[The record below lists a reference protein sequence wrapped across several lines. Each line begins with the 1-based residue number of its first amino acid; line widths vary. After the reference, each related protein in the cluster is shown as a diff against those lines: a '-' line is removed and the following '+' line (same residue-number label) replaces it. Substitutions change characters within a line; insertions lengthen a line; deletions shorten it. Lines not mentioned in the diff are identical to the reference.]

1 MGGNPGNDREKGSV
15 EHMADTEGRTTEKRK
30 KASVGTRGSD
40 RGMRLR
46 ALITLLL
53 IVVIAFGSCIA
64 QLFKLQIRD
73 GESLQKKAVAQQ
85 MSDTITSPN
94 RGTIYD
100 SNRQVLAES
109 QLVWTVIMSPAA
121 IGSDET
127 SEARRV
133 KIADEI
139 SVVLEVDRDKLYEKT
154 QKTYSQYEIIKRKI
168 ERAKVEALVQWVSDN
183 QMGGIF
189 RVITD
194 YKRVYPYGSLAS
206 TVLGFTGTDN
216 TGLYGLEAQYESVL
230 AGEAGRV
237 ITTKNGWG
245 EQMPNTLSYEKTIDA
260 KDGNGLV
267 LTIDQTIQHYAEKYL
282 EEAVQSTGCTN
293 RGLAVVMNVKTGAV
307 LALAVKG
314 DYNPNT
320 PFVLQDANEQARID
334 ALSGDESSSALTAAL
349 QKQWTNKV
357 VNDFYEPG
365 SVFKVF
371 TASMGIEEGV
381 ANENTT
387 FDCHGI
393 LRVGDRNIRCHVYP
407 SSHGTQT
414 FAKAI
419 SNSCNP
425 AFMNLGLKVGAAD
438 FFKYF
443 VGFGF
448 TEKTGI
454 DMLGESQVTS
464 ALYHGADMSDVSLA
478 TCSIGQTF
486 KITPIQMITGISA
499 VANGGYL
506 MQPYVVAEQLD
517 GDGNVVSTT
526 SPTVRRQVISEDTAR
541 RVGAMLAQAVN
552 GGGSKNAYV
561 AGYRVAGKTGTA
573 DKTEGGGNVWASFSG
588 FAPAD
593 DPEVAILVVLDEPQS
608 TIRYGGTISAPVAQK
623 ILADTLP
630 YLGIEPVYTAEEI
643 ARMNSVTPS
652 VVGKETS
659 VATSLIKSQGL
670 EYYVVGNGGTV
681 LRQMPEGGT
690 TIPQGGQVVL
700 YTDESSDER
709 TVVVPNFTGM
719 TLTQANKA
727 ASAAGVNILIT
738 GLVTGASGDPTA
750 SSQSVAAGT
759 SISRATVVT
768 VKFVYSDKIA

>member
-1 MGGNPGNDREKGSV
+1 
-15 EHMADTEGRTTEKRK
+15 MADSGARKTEKDKR
-30 KASVGTRGSD
+30 ATMETRAPS
-40 RGMRLR
+40 RAMRLR
-46 ALITLLL
+46 ATLALL
-53 IVVIAFGSCIA
+53 MVVVIAFGGVIL
-64 QLFKLQIRD
+64 QLFGLQIRD
-73 GESLQKKAVAQQ
+73 GNTLQQEAVAQQ
-85 MSDTITSPN
+85 LSDTITSPN

-100 SNRQVLAES
+100 SNQNVLAES
-109 QLVWTVIMSPAA
+109 QLVWTVIMSPASIA
-121 IGSDET
+121 DYAERADV
-127 SEARRV
+127 SEDAART
-133 KIADEI
+133 KIADEV
-139 SVVLEVDRDKLYEKT
+139 SALLDVDRDKLYEKT
-154 QKTYSQYEIIKRKI
+154 QKTYSQYEIVKKKI
-168 ERAKVEALVQWVSDN
+168 QRALVEELVTWVSEN
-183 QMGGIF
+183 KMGGIF

-206 TVLGFTGTDN
+206 TVLGFTGTDGN
-216 TGLYGLEAQYESVL
+216 GLYGLEAQYESVL

-260 KDGNGLV
+260 EDGSSLV

-282 EEAVQSTGCTN
+282 EEAVSSTGCTN
-293 RGLAVVMNVKTGAV
+293 RGLAVVMNVKTGAI

-314 DYNPNT
+314 DYDPND
-320 PFVLQDANEQARID
+320 PFTLTDPDVLAEID
-334 ALSGDESSSALTAAL
+334 ALAGDEASTAMTAAL

-371 TASMGIEEGV
+371 TTSMGIEEGV
-381 ANENTT
+381 ADESST
-387 FDCHGI
+387 FACNGA
-393 LRVGDRNIRCHVYP
+393 LRVGDRNIRCHVSP
-407 SSHGTQT
+407 ASHGTQS

-425 AFMNLGLKVGAAD
+425 AFMTLGLRVGSAN

-448 TEKTGI
+448 TERTGI
-454 DMLGESQVTS
+454 DMLGEAQVTS
-464 ALYHGADMSDVSLA
+464 ALYHGADMSEVSLA

-486 KITPIQMITGISA
+486 KITPIQMITAISA
-499 VANGGYL
+499 VANGGRL
-506 MQPYVVAEQLD
+506 MTPYVVAEQLD
-517 GDGNVVSTT
+517 GDGNVVSAT

-541 RVGAMLAQAVN
+541 RVGAMLAESVN

-593 DPEVAILVVLDEPQS
+593 DPEIAILVVLDEPHS
-608 TIRYGGTISAPVAQK
+608 AIRYGGTISAPVAQK

-643 ARMNSVTPS
+643 AKMNSVTPT
-652 VVGKETS
+652 VVGKEIST
-659 VATSLIKSQGL
+659 ATALIASQNL
-670 EYYVVGNGGTV
+670 EYYVVGSGSTV
-681 LRQMPEGGT
+681 LKQVPEGGT

-700 YTDESSDER
+700 YTDDSGEDK
-709 TVVVPNFTGM
+709 TAIVPNFAGM
-719 TLTQANKA
+719 TLTEANRAA
-727 ASAAGVNILIT
+727 ASAGVNILIT
-738 GLVTGASGDPTA
+738 GLVTGATGNPTA
-750 SSQSVAAGT
+750 STQSIPAGET
-759 SISRATVVT
+759 ISRATVVT
-768 VKFVYSDKIA
+768 VNFIYSDAIA

>member
-1 MGGNPGNDREKGSV
+1 MAEPEKKTTTSAKRVASETRTPGRALRVRAILALLMVLVIGFGSV
-15 EHMADTEGRTTEKRK
+15 VAK
-30 KASVGTRGSD
+30 
-40 RGMRLR
+40 
-46 ALITLLL
+46 
-53 IVVIAFGSCIA
+53 
-64 QLFKLQIRD
+64 LFEWQIQK
-73 GESLQKKAVAQQ
+73 GEQLQKDAVAQQ
-85 MSDTITSPN
+85 LSDTITSPN

-100 SNRQVLAES
+100 SNKSVLAES

-121 IGSDET
+121 IADDT
-127 SEARRV
+127 ARV
-133 KIADEI
+133 KIADEV
-139 SVVLEVDRDKLYEKT
+139 SVLLEVDRDTLFEKT
-154 QKTYSQYEIIKRKI
+154 QKTYSQYEIVKRKI
-168 ERAKVEALVQWVSDN
+168 QRAMVETLVEWVSEN
-183 QMGGIF
+183 EMGGVF

-245 EQMPNTLSYEKTIDA
+245 EKMPNTLSYEKTIDA
-260 KDGNGLV
+260 EDGNSLV

-282 EEAVQSTGCTN
+282 EEAVISTGCTN
-293 RGLAVVMNVKTGAV
+293 RGLAVVMNVKTGAI

-314 DYNPNT
+314 DYDPND
-320 PFVLQDANEQARID
+320 PFTLTDPDVQAQID
-334 ALSGDESSSALTAAL
+334 ALAGDESSSALTAAL

-357 VNDFYEPG
+357 VSDYYEPG

-371 TASMGIEEGV
+371 TSSMGIEEGV
-381 ANENTT
+381 ADESTS
-387 FDCHGI
+387 FGCGGA
-393 LRVGDRNIRCHVYP
+393 LVVGDRRIRCHVSP

-414 FAKAI
+414 FAQAI

-425 AFMNLGLKVGAAD
+425 AFMTLGLKVGAVN

-448 TEKTGI
+448 TERSGV
-454 DMLGESQVTS
+454 DMLGEAQVTS
-464 ALYHGADMSDVSLA
+464 ALYHDASMSEVSLA

-486 KITPIQMITGISA
+486 KITPIQMITAISA

-506 MQPYVVAEQLD
+506 MAPYVVAEQLD
-517 GDGNVVSTT
+517 SNGNVVSATT
-526 SPTVRRQVISEDTAR
+526 PTVRRQVISEDTAQ
-541 RVGAMLAQAVN
+541 RVGAMLAASVN
-552 GGGSKNAYV
+552 GGGSRNAYV

-608 TIRYGGTISAPVAQK
+608 AIRYGGTISAPVAQK

-630 YLGIEPVYTAEEI
+630 YLGIEPVYTEEEI
-643 ARMNSVTPS
+643 AKMNSVTPS
-652 VVGKETS
+652 VVGKEIST
-659 VATSLIKSQGL
+659 ATSLIAAQNL
-670 EYYVVGNGGTV
+670 EYYVVGKGNTV
-681 LRQMPEGGT
+681 LKQVPEGGT

-700 YTDESSDER
+700 YTDDTDSDQ
-709 TVVVPNFTGM
+709 TVVVPNFAGM

-738 GLVTGASGDPTA
+738 GLVTGATGDPSA
-750 SSQSVAAGT
+750 SSQSVPAGT

-768 VKFVYSDKIA
+768 VNFIYSDAIA

>member
-1 MGGNPGNDREKGSV
+1 
-15 EHMADTEGRTTEKRK
+15 MANTEKK
-30 KASVGTRGSD
+30 DKATRNESLESRAPG
-40 RGMRLR
+40 R
-46 ALITLLL
+46 ALRVRAIIALLMV
-53 IVVIAFGSCIA
+53 VVIAFGSVIV
-64 QLFKLQIRD
+64 QLFGLQITD
-73 GESLQKKAVAQQ
+73 GTDLQNNAVAQQ
-85 MSDTITSPN
+85 LSDTITSPN

-100 SNRQVLAES
+100 SNRNVLAES

-121 IGSDET
+121 IADD
-127 SEARRV
+127 AARV
-133 KIADEI
+133 KIADEV
-139 SVVLEVDRDKLYEKT
+139 SVLLEVDRDALFEKT
-154 QKTYSQYEIIKRKI
+154 QKTYSQYEIVKRKI
-168 ERAKVEALVQWVSDN
+168 QRAMVETLVEWVSEN
-183 QMGGIF
+183 EMGGVF

-245 EQMPNTLSYEKTIDA
+245 EKMPNTLSYEKTIDA
-260 KDGNGLV
+260 EDGNSLL

-282 EEAVQSTGCTN
+282 EEAVTSTGCTN
-293 RGLAVVMNVKTGAV
+293 RGLAVVMNVKTGAI

-314 DYNPNT
+314 DYNPND
-320 PFVLQDANEQARID
+320 PFTLTDPTAQAEID
-334 ALSGDESSSALTAAL
+334 AMAGDEASSALTAAL

-371 TASMGIEEGV
+371 TSSMGIEEGV
-381 ANENTT
+381 ADESST
-387 FDCHGI
+387 FGCTGA
-393 LRVGDRNIRCHVYP
+393 LQVKDRRIQCHVAP
-407 SSHGTQT
+407 GAHGTQS

-425 AFMNLGLKVGAAD
+425 AFMTLGLRVGAEN

-448 TEKTGI
+448 TERTGI

-464 ALYHGADMSDVSLA
+464 ALYHDASMGEVSLA

-486 KITPIQMITGISA
+486 KVTPIQMITAMSC

-506 MQPYVVAEQLD
+506 MQPYVVQEQLD

-526 SPTVRRQVISEDTAR
+526 KPTVRRQVISEDTAS
-541 RVGAMLAQAVN
+541 RVGAMLADAVN

-593 DPEVAILVVLDEPQS
+593 DPEVAILVVLDEPHS
-608 TIRYGGTISAPVAQK
+608 AIRYGGTISAPVAQK

-643 ARMNSVTPS
+643 AKMNSVTPT
-652 VVGKETS
+652 VVGKEVSTAS
-659 VATSLIKSQGL
+659 ALITAQNL
-670 EYYVVGNGGTV
+670 EYYVVGNGSTV
-681 LRQMPEGGT
+681 LKQVPEGGT

-700 YTDESSDER
+700 YTDDTASDQ
-709 TVVVPNFTGM
+709 TATVPNFAGM

-727 ASAAGVNILIT
+727 AASAGVNILIT

-750 SSQSVAAGT
+750 SSQSVEAGT
-759 SISRATVVT
+759 TISRATVVT
-768 VKFVYSDKIA
+768 VNFIYSDAIE